1 MTSSENDLSPRP
13 ELTEIERRCLE
24 LAANGRTPADIVL
37 ETDIAMPRVA
47 EAMRSAI
54 EKLGT
59 RNITGAITRAI
70 RLDLL

>member
-1 MTSSENDLSPRP
+1 MSSKDDLSPVP
-13 ELTEIERRCLE
+13 ELSEIERRCLA

-47 EAMRSAI
+47 EALRSALA
-54 EKLGT
+54 KHGA
-59 RNITGAITRAI
+59 RNMTGAISRAV

>member
-1 MTSSENDLSPRP
+1 MSSKDDLSPVP
-13 ELTEIERRCLE
+13 ELSEIERRCLA

-47 EAMRSAI
+47 EALRSAI
-54 EKLGT
+54 DKLGA
-59 RNITGAITRAI
+59 RNMTGAITRAV

>member
-1 MTSSENDLSPRP
+1 MSSKDDLSPVP
-13 ELTEIERRCLE
+13 ELSEIERRCLA

-47 EAMRSAI
+47 EALRSAI
-54 EKLGT
+54 DKLGA
-59 RNITGAITRAI
+59 RNMTGAISRAV

>member
-1 MTSSENDLSPRP
+1 MSSEDDLSPVP
-13 ELTEIERRCLE
+13 ELSEIERRCLA

-47 EAMRSAI
+47 EALRSAI
-54 EKLGT
+54 DKLGA
-59 RNITGAITRAI
+59 RNMTGAITRAV

>member
-1 MTSSENDLSPRP
+1 
-13 ELTEIERRCLE
+13 
-24 LAANGRTPADIVL
+24 VL

>member
-1 MTSSENDLSPRP
+1 MSSKDDLSPVP
-13 ELTEIERRCLE
+13 ELSEIERRCLA

-54 EKLGT
+54 DKLGA
-59 RNITGAITRAI
+59 RNMTGAITRAA

>member
-1 MTSSENDLSPRP
+1 MSSENDLSALP
-13 ELTEIERRCLE
+13 ELSEIERRCLA

-47 EAMRSAI
+47 EALRSAI
-54 EKLGT
+54 DKLGA
-59 RNITGAITRAI
+59 RNVTGAITRAV

>member
-1 MTSSENDLSPRP
+1 MTSPENDPARP
-13 ELTEIERRCLE
+13 LELTEIEKRCLE

-54 EKLGT
+54 DKLGA
-59 RNITGAITRAI
+59 RNITGAITRAV